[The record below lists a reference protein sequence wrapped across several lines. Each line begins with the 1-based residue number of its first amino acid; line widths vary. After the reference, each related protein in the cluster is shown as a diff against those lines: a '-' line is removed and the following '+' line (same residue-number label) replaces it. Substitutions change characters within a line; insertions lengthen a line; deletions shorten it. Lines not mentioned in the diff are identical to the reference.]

1 VENELQKKVNKLED
15 QIELSKEQIEDMKT
29 ELKIDKEI
37 QVEIA
42 EKGSS
47 KLMKS

>member
-1 VENELQKKVNKLED
+1 MENELQKKVNKLED
-15 QIELSKEQIEDMKT
+15 QIELSKEKIEDMKT

-42 EKGSS
+42 EKGS
-47 KLMKS
+47 